1 MRALL
6 TEIKNNEQRENKKN
20 SRTIRRSRMI
30 RASPLEPEV
39 YGACAGGNGNGT
51 GNGNG
56 NELYTTVAYRT
67 SSYGNKE
74 LLKSGSGRSSKHLR
88 LGLAGPPLRVRVSRR
103 VGRFCGV
110 TP

>member
-1 MRALL
+1 VRALL

-74 LLKSGSGRSSKHLR
+74 LLKSGTGRSSKHLR
-88 LGLAGPPLRVRVSRR
+88 GWPMAVVALWL
-103 VGRFCGV
+103 CGV
-110 TP
+110 VA

>member
-1 MRALL
+1 
-6 TEIKNNEQRENKKN
+6 
-20 SRTIRRSRMI
+20 MI

-74 LLKSGSGRSSKHLR
+74 LLKSGTGRSSKHLR
-88 LGLAGPPLRVRVSRR
+88 GWPMAVVALWL
-103 VGRFCGV
+103 CGV
-110 TP
+110 VA